1 MNVILDLCKTY
12 TDLSESDIRKIIDI
26 SKLLPII
33 SDLTHADVFIDC
45 PTKNPDKAIVVAEA
59 KPISH
64 PSMYKNTVVGELAL
78 RENEPAALR
87 TLELGISTK
96 DMKAVTQENANVCQT
111 VAPIK
116 NRDKRVIGVVIVEK
130 DITEAINKDK
140 YTEMMAET
148 MEELTNNLL
157 SLTDNEGTITNYI
170 DDAIIIFDK
179 DGIAKFANPVA
190 VQLYKTIGYRDQIVG
205 MHFNNLCLDDNLFEK
220 IISREKFSISEVNI
234 SNYILQ
240 VKYALW
246 DSDSIGILMM
256 IKDITKFKQQ
266 EKELMLKS
274 VAFKE
279 IHHRVKN
286 NLQMIASLLNLQS
299 RRAENEETKIA
310 LKQSVSRILSIAATH
325 EIIAQN
331 GIDDVNIK
339 EVIEKIIEKIRM
351 FYCNPLKQIDI
362 EVKGDDFKVNSDIAT
377 SISLVVNE
385 LIENSLEHA
394 FEGKE
399 KGYININIENGK
411 IYSNI
416 SVIDNG
422 TGFNIKSV
430 DSKSLGL
437 NIVRSIVKEKLFG
450 NLNMVSSDRGTK
462 VVFDFKI
469 DED

>member
-1 MNVILDLCKTY
+1 
-12 TDLSESDIRKIIDI
+12 
-26 SKLLPII
+26 
-33 SDLTHADVFIDC
+33 
-45 PTKNPDKAIVVAEA
+45 
-59 KPISH
+59 
-64 PSMYKNTVVGELAL
+64 
-78 RENEPAALR
+78 
-87 TLELGISTK
+87 
-96 DMKAVTQENANVCQT
+96 
-111 VAPIK
+111 
-116 NRDKRVIGVVIVEK
+116 
-130 DITEAINKDK
+130 
-140 YTEMMAET
+140 
-148 MEELTNNLL
+148 
-157 SLTDNEGTITNYI
+157 
-170 DDAIIIFDK
+170 
-179 DGIAKFANPVA
+179 
-190 VQLYKTIGYRDQIVG
+190 
-205 MHFNNLCLDDNLFEK
+205 
-220 IISREKFSISEVNI
+220 
-234 SNYILQ
+234 
-240 VKYALW
+240 
-246 DSDSIGILMM
+246 MM